1 MREPGDET
9 SQQER
14 PPRRRSH
21 PARQHSVLGYLVILF
36 AVAFLLLLMAY
47 FQQQRLNSEATSDAM
62 KQSASAVESLQNL
75 MEENKT
81 LREQV
86 EALQEEQDKLR
97 ADVAAL
103 TDQAAAQ
110 SDQLKDQ
117 ARAMDLFW
125 QIDEAFAKEKY
136 ALCRELIQLMEGE
149 TNADGSKR
157 CESLPR
163 TSTTDNGRFS
173 PYDRYQEICD
183 ALY

>member
-1 MREPGDET
+1 LRENGDEPT
-9 SQQER
+9 QQER
-14 PPRRRSH
+14 PDRRRSH
-21 PARQHSVLGYLVILF
+21 PPRQRSVLGYLVILF

-47 FQQQRLNSEATSDAM
+47 FQQQRQSSEATSDAL

-75 MEENKT
+75 VTENKE

-86 EALQEEQDKLR
+86 EALQKERDRLQ
-97 ADVAAL
+97 ADVTAL
-103 TDQAAAQ
+103 TDQAKAQ
-110 SDQLKDQ
+110 SGQLEDQT
-117 ARAMDLFW
+117 RAMDLFW
-125 QIDEAFAKEKY
+125 QIDEAFVREKY

-173 PYDRYQEICD
+173 PYDRYQEIYD